1 MKIQLR
7 FLLFTLFSLVQVIA
21 PSILYA
27 QSIKPGQTWNDV
39 SGSAI
44 NAHGGCVVFHD
55 GYYYW
60 FGEQR
65 NGSKSD
71 GISCYRSSDLYSWTK
86 LSRAV
91 TPTGT
96 KTDAN
101 RDIAS
106 GRTLER
112 PKVIWNEA
120 TQKWVMWI
128 HWENGNDYGQA
139 KCAVCTADNVA
150 GPYTLVDVFR
160 PNGCDSRDQ
169 TVFVDTDGNA
179 YHAYSTNMN
188 SNTNIERLTTDYLQ
202 PEEDFVVQLKGR
214 RFEAAA
220 LFKAGDIYYGL
231 FSGCT
236 GWDPNPGRYMWTYD
250 LMGETWNAPA
260 DFKASDG
267 STGINFCIDNGKNNS
282 YQSQSNFVFPVPD
295 KDKCFIYM
303 GDRWNSSNV
312 QSSKHV
318 WLPLSVRSGYPTV
331 RWMDSWDLS
340 VFDEMYRMKRMKTIA
355 DGAEG
360 YLLEKYSNRIVSRPK
375 SSLTLEDDGNSN
387 LALIF
392 HTTNR
397 PSVYKI
403 EDKATGKYLESVFGT
418 TRWQAVSDATTQEWV
433 FWLEEDG
440 YFRIENAEDGV
451 CLSVSGNSTEAGT
464 TVYMNTASKN
474 IHQSFSP
481 YFDSFTHPEYEEAD
495 MWSRAYV
502 EANRLEMERES
513 EVVGINNLTSDP
525 IDEMNN
531 EKLKVKNG
539 AGAVYDISGRRVKGL
554 SSFRGEPRFYIF
566 NGKKSLNIK

>member
-1 MKIQLR
+1 MTKIKILMMALA
-7 FLLFTLFSLVQVIA
+7 LLPSLLVRGQG
-21 PSILYA
+21 SGL
-27 QSIKPGQTWNDV
+27 IKPGQTWNDTG
-39 SGSAI
+39 GSAI

-55 GYYYW
+55 GNYYW
-60 FGEQR
+60 FGENR

-71 GISCYRSSDLYSWTK
+71 GISCYRSKDLYSWTR

-91 TPTGT
+91 TPSGT
-96 KTDAN
+96 KTDEN

-112 PKVIWNEA
+112 PKVIWNEQ

-139 KCAVCTADNVA
+139 KCAVCTADKVE

-160 PNGCDSRDQ
+160 PNNCDSRDQ

-188 SNTNIERLTTDYLQ
+188 SNTNIERLTPDYLQ
-202 PEEDFVVQLKGR
+202 PEADYVVQLKGR

-220 LFKAGDIYYGL
+220 LFKVGDIYYGL

-250 LMGETWNAPA
+250 LMNETWNAPA
-260 DFKASDG
+260 DFRASDG

-282 YQSQSNFVFPVPD
+282 YQSQSNFVFPVPG

-331 RWMDSWDLS
+331 RWYDSWTLS
-340 VFDEMYRMKRMKTIA
+340 VFDEMYRLKRMKTIE
-355 DGAEG
+355 DGSEG

-375 SSLTLEDDGNSN
+375 SSLTIEDDGSSN

-392 HTTNR
+392 HKTDKPHT
-397 PSVYKI
+397 YKI
-403 EDKATGKYLESVFGT
+403 EDKSTGKYLESVFGT
-418 TRWQAVSDATTQEWV
+418 TRWQVASEAVTQEWV

-440 YFRIENAEDGV
+440 YFRIENADDGV
-451 CLSVSGNSTEAGT
+451 CLSVSGNTTEAGT
-464 TVYMNTASKN
+464 TIYMAAASKN
-474 IHQSFSP
+474 VHQSFAP
-481 YFDSFTHPEYEEAD
+481 YFDSSAHPYYEEAD
-495 MWSRAYV
+495 MWSRAYL
-502 EANRLEMERES
+502 EANREEMKRQQET
-513 EVVGINNLTSDP
+513 VGIRGMTFDGKTAEHQP
-525 IDEMNN
+525 ILFD
-531 EKLKVKNG
+531 LQ
-539 AGAVYDISGRRVKGL
+539 GRRMTA
-554 SSFRGEPRFYIF
+554 SSHQRLMIIG
-566 NGKKSLNIK
+566 GKKVFIK